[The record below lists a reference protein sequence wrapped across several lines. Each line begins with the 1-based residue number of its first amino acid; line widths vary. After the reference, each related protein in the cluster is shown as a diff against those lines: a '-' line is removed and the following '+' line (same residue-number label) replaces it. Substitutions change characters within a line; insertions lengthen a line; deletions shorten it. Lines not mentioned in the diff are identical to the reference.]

1 MWVTPELAGPPGR
14 CSLPPLISCRRL
26 RGAQGKVPA
35 SPQEGARGLGSSR
48 ATGPPR
54 WLSPGTETQPQIFFH
69 GPLCASSPFLPA
81 LLHQAGML
89 ALPQSRPLGMAV
101 PRQTATL
108 PRVPGREHCHR
119 QGSGAGGHPRHRWGL
134 WPQRPVPRYN
144 TERIPLP
151 KGSSHTLNPNSDGF
165 LHPQN
170 TRLISQK
177 PQTLKEEGGG
187 GIKKEKKKKKEFT
200 MILPPLT
207 GYRKT
212 SVLLFLLIRVV
223 LTCSIITLLSTYC
236 AEAFPHSSASH
247 SFLSGSCDAVTQR
260 LSNQRCRNQKEK
272 ENGWR
277 RRENKCPCFSLPLSF
292 SSVPPPSTLL
302 FFLPSFFFNFFFY
315 TLFT

>member
-1 MWVTPELAGPPGR
+1 MGQGPVGPEGHVGLEWQSHRAIPTARESPKFPSIDPPVHHPLSPSAPASSRDARPVPEPPPGYGCPMPGRDIALGPRQGMGSWAGDGVPGRGR
-14 CSLPPLISCRRL
+14 CS
-26 RGAQGKVPA
+26 G
-35 SPQEGARGLGSSR
+35 
-48 ATGPPR
+48 
-54 WLSPGTETQPQIFFH
+54 
-69 GPLCASSPFLPA
+69 
-81 LLHQAGML
+81 
-89 ALPQSRPLGMAV
+89 
-101 PRQTATL
+101 
-108 PRVPGREHCHR
+108 

-134 WPQRPVPRYN
+134 WPWWPVPRYN
-144 TERIPLP
+144 VERIPLP
-151 KGSSHTLNPNSDGF
+151 KGGSHPPNPNSDGF

-187 GIKKEKKKKKEFT
+187 GEIKKKEKKNQKEFT

-292 SSVPPPSTLL
+292 SSVPPPSIPL
-302 FFLPSFFFNFFFY
+302 FFFPLFFFF
-315 TLFT
+315 